1 MSSIPMTRTILLTGG
16 TGKISSRITPPLSA
30 NGNDVLIASRSG
42 TSPVLPGCKGVKFD
56 WLDISTYDNIFKN
69 ASISAAFLVAPPIMD
84 CVPPM
89 TAFIDLAIKNGVKRF
104 VLLSASVLDDGD
116 GLIMSEVSSYLKGL
130 KVEYAVLQPT
140 WFMENFSEVGHLPTI
155 RDQNQ
160 IISAT
165 GEGKIPFVSADDV
178 AAVAFRALTDE
189 APHNTEHLI
198 LGPALWSYDEVAELL
213 SRRLNRKITH
223 IKISEQDFA
232 NRLAN
237 FIPEDYA
244 KMLAELETVIKNSGE
259 ERLNDV
265 VLEIT
270 GREPKRFGDFIDE
283 MLKKGIWDKKQ

>member
-1 MSSIPMTRTILLTGG
+1 MTRTILLTGG
-16 TGKISSRITPPLSA
+16 TGKISSRITPLLSA

-56 WLDISTYDNIFKN
+56 WLDISTYDDIFKN

-140 WFMENFSEVGHLPTI
+140 WFMGMCSFQNIEDLEIMIFAENFSEVGHLPTI

-198 LGPALWSYDEVAELL
+198 LGPALWSYDEV
-213 SRRLNRKITH
+213 S
-223 IKISEQDFA
+223 IS
-232 NRLAN
+232 
-237 FIPEDYA
+237 
-244 KMLAELETVIKNSGE
+244 T
-259 ERLNDV
+259 
-265 VLEIT
+265 
-270 GREPKRFGDFIDE
+270 
-283 MLKKGIWDKKQ
+283 